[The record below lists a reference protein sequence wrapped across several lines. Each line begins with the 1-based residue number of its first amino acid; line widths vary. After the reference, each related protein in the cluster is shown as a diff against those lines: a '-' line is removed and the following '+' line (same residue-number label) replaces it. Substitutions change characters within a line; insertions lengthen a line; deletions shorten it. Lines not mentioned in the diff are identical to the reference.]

1 MATQMSLIVTYVPLW
16 GHNIDI
22 ILQLNGHYDATTWPL
37 IKYYQF
43 NVHIKCESIDLKLYP
58 SAT

>member
-1 MATQMSLIVTYVPLW
+1 MSLIVTYVPLW